1 MTFPTGTVIS
11 TDNVDSPDDDPSLAR
26 GDIYNLIVAVNQ
38 LIASVNA
45 ANGVLSLDGG
55 GKVSTSFIPGTITV
69 TGDQTISPTTGVVSL
84 RNVLRMRQIQF
95 VQLGSMA
102 GTASPSSGDIVYLTD
117 GDAGNPCLA
126 VYNGSQWRTI
136 RLGTLV
142 GPSGAALSSAF
153 TITATADA

>member
-1 MTFPTGTVIS
+1 MTFPTGTIIS

-26 GDIYNLIVAVNQ
+26 ADIYNLILTVNQ

-45 ANGVLSLDGG
+45 ANGVLTLDSGA
-55 GKVSTSFIPGTITV
+55 KISTSYIPGTISVAGNQTLSPA
-69 TGDQTISPTTGVVSL
+69 TGIVSIQ
-84 RNVLRMRQIQF
+84 NVLRMRQIQF
-95 VQLGSMA
+95 VQLGSLA
-102 GTASPSSGDIVYLTD
+102 GTATPSAGDVVYLTD
-117 GDAGNPCLA
+117 GDAGNPCVA

-142 GPSGAALSSAF
+142 GPSGAALNSAF

>member
-38 LIASVNA
+38 LIASVNS
-45 ANGVLSLDGG
+45 ANGVLSLDSG
-55 GKVSTSFIPGTITV
+55 GKVATAYLPGTISV
-69 TGDQTISPTTGVVSL
+69 TGDQTLSPSTGIL
-84 RNVLRMRQIQF
+84 NIRNVLRMRQIAF

-102 GTASPSSGDIVYLTD
+102 GTASPSSGDIVYVTD

-126 VYNGSQWRTI
+126 VYNGSQWRTV
-136 RLGTLV
+136 RLGTQV
-142 GPSGAALSSAF
+142 GPAGAA
-153 TITATADA
+153 ITARFTLTGTAT

>member
-45 ANGVLSLDGG
+45 ASGVLSLDAGA
-55 GKVSTSFIPGTITV
+55 KISTSFIPGTISV
-69 TGDQTISPTTGVVSL
+69 TGDQTISPTNGIISL

-102 GTASPSSGDIVYLTD
+102 GTTSPTSGDIVYLTD

-142 GPSGAALSSAF
+142 GPAGAALSSAF
-153 TITATADA
+153 TLTATADA

>member
-11 TDNVDSPDDDPSLAR
+11 TANVDSPDDDPSLAR

-45 ANGVLSLDGG
+45 ANGVLSLDSG
-55 GKVSTSFIPGTITV
+55 GKVSTAYLPGTITV
-69 TGDQTISPTTGVVSL
+69 TGDQTISPTNGIISL

-102 GTASPSSGDIVYLTD
+102 GTTSPSAGDIVYLTD

-126 VYNGSQWRTI
+126 VYNGSSWRTV
-136 RLGTLV
+136 RLGTQV
-142 GPSGAALSSAF
+142 GPSGAAL
-153 TITATADA
+153 TATSTLTAAAD

>member
-45 ANGVLSLDGG
+45 ANGVLSLDSG
-55 GKVSTSFIPGTITV
+55 GKVATSYLPGTISV
-69 TGDQTISPTTGVVSL
+69 TGDQTLSPSTGIL
-84 RNVLRMRQIQF
+84 NIRNVLRMRQIAF

-102 GTASPSSGDIVYLTD
+102 GTASPSSGDIVYVTD

-126 VYNGSQWRTI
+126 VYNGSQWRTV
-136 RLGTLV
+136 RLGTQV
-142 GPSGAALSSAF
+142 GPAGAA
-153 TITATADA
+153 ITATFTLTGTAT